1 MTMDLDAVRTFIKVA
16 ELASF
21 SRAAEQL
28 GIQKARASLQV
39 KALEADLGI
48 RLLQRTTRVV
58 RPTPDGEQFL
68 ARAARLVSDAEEL
81 AAMFQSP
88 RALRGVVR
96 LDLPINFARELVIPR
111 LPELYA
117 LYPHL
122 ELQLSIS
129 DRRVDVIREGFD
141 CVLRIGTLIDSGLIA
156 RRLGVLPMTNCAS
169 PEYLRIYGTPRELAD
184 LDRHFV
190 VHYAGTFSA
199 EPPTFEYRDAGRIVL
214 RSMRTMITV
223 NNVDA
228 YQATCRAGLGII
240 QCPRVGVAGELASG
254 GLVEVLPEYVCEP
267 MPVSFVHA
275 HGHAVPRRVRAV
287 MAWLAQ
293 VIAPRL
299 A

>member
-1 MTMDLDAVRTFIKVA
+1 MDLDAVRTFIKVA

-48 RLLQRTTRVV
+48 RLLQRTTRIV

-68 ARAARLVSDAEEL
+68 ARATRLVSDADEL
-81 AAMFQSP
+81 SAMFQSP
-88 RALRGVVR
+88 RTLRGVVR
-96 LDLPINFARELVIPR
+96 LDLPINFARDLVIPR

-129 DRRVDVIREGFD
+129 DRRVDVIRDGFD
-141 CVLRIGTLIDSGLIA
+141 CVLRIGALVDSGLIA

-169 PEYLRIYGTPRELAD
+169 PAYLRTYGTPRELAD
-184 LDRHFV
+184 LDRHVV
-190 VHYAGTFSA
+190 VHYAGTFGTT
-199 EPPTFEYRDAGRIVL
+199 PPSFEYLHAGRTIE
-214 RSMRTMITV
+214 RPMRAMITV

-240 QCPRVGVAGELASG
+240 QCPRVGVVDALATGEL
-254 GLVEVLPEYVCEP
+254 VEILPAYVCEP
-267 MPVSFVHA
+267 MPVSFVHG

-287 MAWLAQ
+287 MSWVAQ
-293 VIAPRL
+293 LVAPRL

>member
-1 MTMDLDAVRTFIKVA
+1 MDLDAVRTFIKVA

-68 ARAARLVSDAEEL
+68 ARAARLLSDADEL
-81 AAMFQSP
+81 SAMFQSP

-122 ELQLSIS
+122 ELQLSIT
-129 DRRVDVIREGFD
+129 DRRVDVVRDGFD
-141 CVLRIGTLIDSGLIA
+141 CVLRIGALVDSGLIV

-169 PEYLRIYGTPRELAD
+169 PAYLRTYGTPRGLAD

-190 VHYAGTFSA
+190 VHYAGTFGA
-199 EPPTFEYRDAGRIVL
+199 DAPTFEHRAVGVTVERP
-214 RSMRTMITV
+214 MRAMITV
-223 NNVDA
+223 NNVEA

-240 QCPRVGVAGELASG
+240 QCPRVGVADALASG
-254 GLVEVLPEYVCEP
+254 ELVEILPEHTCAP
-267 MPVSFVHA
+267 MPVSFVHG
-275 HGHAVPRRVRAV
+275 HGNAVPRRVRAV
-287 MAWLAQ
+287 MAWVAQ
-293 VIAPRL
+293 VVAPRL